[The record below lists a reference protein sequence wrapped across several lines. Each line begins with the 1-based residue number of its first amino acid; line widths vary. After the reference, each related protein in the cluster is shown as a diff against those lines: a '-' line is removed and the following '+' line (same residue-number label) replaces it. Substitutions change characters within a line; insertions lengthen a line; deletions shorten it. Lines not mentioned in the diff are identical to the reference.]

1 MVKRNI
7 VSMLGQYRSELY
19 RKFVQGITGF
29 GIRHVEENGAYPVE
43 YGRTV
48 VQSNDYIFKVRYF
61 GIVDN
66 SLDIG
71 ILFFYSFKECRLV
84 VLQFDFIKG
93 WNTVRGLKLGEE
105 RITFRLGSTGVHHTT
120 CS

>member
-1 MVKRNI
+1 
-7 VSMLGQYRSELY
+7 MLGQYRSELY

-71 ILFFYSFKECRLV
+71 ILSSIPLRNCRLV
-84 VLQFDFIKG
+84 VLQFDFTKG
-93 WNTVRGLKLGEE
+93 GTP
-105 RITFRLGSTGVHHTT
+105 FGV
-120 CS
+120 